1 MGSTD
6 TSPEPTPGEDPAIEP
21 GDFRRV
27 LGHLPTGVTIVTA
40 APDGHP
46 AGMTIGSFFSVS
58 LDPPLVGFCA
68 GKGSTSWPLIAPA
81 GCFTVNI
88 LGAQQAGLSNHF
100 ASSAADRFEEVA
112 WRPGRTGSPLLEGVV
127 AHIECLTEQTVDAG
141 DHWIIIGRVVDLAV
155 DGGGDP
161 LVFLGGTYG
170 HFEEIH

>member
-1 MGSTD
+1 MGSETD
-6 TSPEPTPGEDPAIEP
+6 SAQDRHEQDTIDP

-27 LGHLPTGVTIVTA
+27 LGHLPTGVTVVTA

-81 GCFTVNI
+81 GVFAVNV
-88 LGAQQAGLSNHF
+88 LGADQAGVSNHF

-112 WRPGRTGSPLLEGVV
+112 WRAGVTGSPVLDGVI
-127 AHIECLTEQTVDAG
+127 AHIECRTDQVVEAG
-141 DHWIIIGRVVDLAV
+141 DHWIVVGRVVDLEV
-155 DGGGDP
+155 DGGGTP
-161 LVFLGGTYG
+161 LVFLGGRYG
-170 HFEEIH
+170 SFEAI